1 MNYII
6 SSHGVKTDSPK
17 FTLPK
22 NVTLKFYCA
31 EDCSL
36 TMTRGYAVFGLIYG
50 WKENNLRPVE
60 VISGNQEVD
69 NYELWNGQFRPLAE
83 DPLQDVNGIFA
94 IDGITQ
100 LPCIENLSMV
110 KNLKDAVDECV
121 TNSKNKSEE
130 DENIIIH
137 CLFCRA
143 RAC

>member
-6 SSHGVKTDSPK
+6 SSHGVKTNSPK
-17 FTLPK
+17 FTLPE

-50 WKENNLRPVE
+50 WKEENLRPVE
-60 VISGNQEVD
+60 VISGNEEVD

-94 IDGITQ
+94 IDGETQ
-100 LPCIENLSMV
+100 LPCIEKMSEQMTLKEAV
-110 KNLKDAVDECV
+110 KKCVNYSKASKDKKDIV
-121 TNSKNKSEE
+121 
-130 DENIIIH
+130 IH

-143 RAC
+143 